1 MKIGVCIKQV
11 PDTETKVKVAAD
23 GRSLDAAGV
32 TFVISPYDEYALEE
46 ALRIKEKQ
54 TGEVVVFSVGD
65 ERTGTSLRTALAMGA
80 DRAVHLKDAAFEG
93 SDAVGLSRILA
104 AALKPEAFDLILM
117 GKQAVGTD
125 RGQIGPRVAELLGLP
140 HVSVVTHL
148 EVGEG
153 SFRAHREIEGAHE
166 IVEGAT
172 PALVTA
178 QKGLNEPRYASLK
191 GILAAKKKEMKVL
204 GAADLGIDPATVG
217 HAGARTRWEKLELP
231 PARTAGKMLKD
242 MEPAAA
248 AHELVRLLREEA
260 KVI

>member
-1 MKIGVCIKQV
+1 VKIAVCIKQV
-11 PDTETKVKVAAD
+11 PDTETKVKIAAD
-23 GRSLDAAGV
+23 GRSLDEAGV
-32 TFVISPYDEYALEE
+32 TFVISPYDEFAIEE
-46 ALRIKEKQ
+46 GLRIREKQ
-54 TGEVVVFSVGD
+54 QGEVVVFSTGD
-65 ERTGTSLRTALAMGA
+65 ERAATSLRTALAMGA

-93 SDAVGLSRILA
+93 SDALGISRILA
-104 AALKPEAFDLILM
+104 AALKPESFDLILM

-125 RGQIGPRVAELLGLP
+125 RGQIGPRVAELLGWP

-153 SFRAHREIEGAHE
+153 RFQAHREIEGAHE
-166 IVEGAT
+166 IVEGSL

-204 GAADLGIDPATVG
+204 GAADLGLDPASVG
-217 HAGARTRWEKLELP
+217 KAGAKTRWEKLELP
-231 PARTAGKMLKD
+231 PPRTAGKLLKD
-242 MEPAAA
+242 MDPAAA
-248 AHELVRLLREEA
+248 ARELVRLLREEA